1 MNPKKSDRIA
11 KKVIYGSVGLLILL
25 LLFLIGYILITGLPD
40 MSWHFLTSVSKS
52 FEAGGGI
59 CDQIFNSVYILIL
72 TTIISFP
79 IALGVGIYL
88 AEYAK
93 DNWFTS
99 LLKTIIEL
107 LSSLPSI
114 VVGLFGYLIFVIKF
128 QIGFSIISGAITLTF
143 FNLPLL
149 TRSIEDAFR
158 AVPLDQRQAGV
169 ALGISKWKT
178 IMGIVFP
185 CALPKIL
192 TGVILS
198 AGRIFGEA
206 AALIFTAG
214 QSNSVINYADWNPF
228 SPTSP
233 LNIFRPAE
241 TLAVHIWKVN
251 TESILPDAHQVS
263 SGSAAVLI
271 IVILLFNLGARWLG
285 NVVYRKL
292 TATDKER

>member
-1 MNPKKSDRIA
+1 MNPKKTNRIA
-11 KKVIYGSVGLLILL
+11 KHVIYGSVGLLVIL
-25 LLFLIGYILITGLPD
+25 LLFLIGYILITGLPG
-40 MSWHFLTSVSKS
+40 MSWHFLTSVSQS

-59 CDQIFNSVYILIL
+59 RDQIFNSVYILIL
-72 TTIISFP
+72 TTLISFP

-99 LLKTIIEL
+99 LLRTIIEL

-114 VVGLFGYLIFVIKF
+114 VVGLFGYLLFVIKF

-158 AVPLDQRQAGV
+158 AVSLDQRQAGV

-178 IMGIVFP
+178 IIGIVFP

-214 QSNSVINYADWNPF
+214 QSNSVINYANWNPF

-233 LNIFRPAE
+233 VNIFRPAE

-251 TESILPDAHQVS
+251 SEGLVLDARAVS
-263 SGSAAVLI
+263 NGSAAVLI
-271 IVILLFNLGARWLG
+271 ITILLIQQ
-285 NVVYRKL
+285 
-292 TATDKER
+292 E